1 MPVSPA
7 LNFPRKSLLLTA
19 APIALACPMLFAQ
32 ANSAPGAASSPT
44 PTTSATPAPTPAFDV
59 ATIKPHPGMLTM
71 TGVMNA
77 ADGVDGSAATL
88 SMLVEYAYELRSD
101 DQVSGGPDWA
111 KTDRFDVQ
119 ARMGEVDIAAIEKLS
134 PAEKKARLRL
144 MMQALLEERFKLK
157 VHSATKQV
165 PVYNLVVAKDGPKLA
180 DAATDTSDHLLRGKD
195 GKPLPGFLS
204 WSTGKIVAQG
214 FPTKNLADFLSQP
227 MCALGRPVMDKTGL
241 AGTYNFTLDWT
252 PPHPGVRF
260 GAESDSASSEDAPS
274 IFAALGDVGLKLQ
287 PSTGPIDTIV
297 IDHVERPTAD

>member
-1 MPVSPA
+1 MDW
-7 LNFPRKSLLLTA
+7 KSRRITTLLA
-19 APIALACPMLFAQ
+19 VIAIALACPAMPAQ
-32 ANSAPGAASSPT
+32 
-44 PTTSATPAPTPAFDV
+44 TTSATSAATPTANAAPAFDV

-119 ARMGEVDIAAIEKLS
+119 ARVGEAEIAAIEKLS

-157 VHSATKQV
+157 IHSATKQV
-165 PVYNLVVAKDGPKLA
+165 PVYELVVAKGGPKLT
-180 DAATDTSDHLLRGKD
+180 DAATDTSDHLMKGKD

-214 FPTKNLADFLSQP
+214 FPTKSLADFLSQP
-227 MCALGRPVMDKTGL
+227 ICALGRPVTDKTGL
-241 AGTYNFTLDWT
+241 TGTYNFTLDWT
-252 PPHPGVRF
+252 PPHPGVRL
-260 GAESDSASSEDAPS
+260 GAEGDSASPEEMPS
-274 IFAALGDVGLKLQ
+274 IFTALGDVGLKLQ
-287 PSTGPIDTIV
+287 PSTGPLDIVV
-297 IDHVERPTAD
+297 IDHVERPTEN

>member
-1 MPVSPA
+1 VLLAQTAPA
-7 LNFPRKSLLLTA
+7 PA
-19 APIALACPMLFAQ
+19 AP
-32 ANSAPGAASSPT
+32 SSPT
-44 PTTSATPAPTPAFDV
+44 PTTNTSAAPSFDV
-59 ATIKPHPGMLTM
+59 ATIKPHQGMLTM

-119 ARMGEVDIAAIEKLS
+119 ARMGEAEIAAIEKLS

-165 PVYNLVVAKDGPKLA
+165 PVYDLVVAKDGPKLA

-260 GAESDSASSEDAPS
+260 GAESDSASPEDAPS
-274 IFAALGDVGLKLQ
+274 IFTALGDVGLKLQ
-287 PSTGPIDTIV
+287 PSTGPINTIV
-297 IDHVERPTAD
+297 IDHVERPSQD